1 MTRFRRWFALFTLAA
16 LVALAASV
24 PASPPAKDDGKPAPK
39 WLVDRALTVSPAG
52 EPVPALKYRLFPLS
66 SARKD
71 GNAVPIYLRLNQEQT
86 DESKK
91 YWREEPAK
99 WNKLPVG
106 QIPLKEARE
115 FIKRFSRFY
124 QQFDLGARRKTAD
137 WSYTLDQGSIVDI
150 LLPDSQ
156 QMRGYVPMLVLKAR
170 VEIAE
175 GDYPAAIRSLET
187 GFSFGQQVAEGPFLI
202 NGLVGIAI
210 SNIFSDVV
218 PDLIERPDAPNLY
231 WALTVMPRPFIN
243 LRNPMELEQRFVEL
257 QFPELADIDRPRTD
271 EQWDALLVRY
281 RKDVGRIFLASNE
294 GTAKSSPYLPGRAPE
309 DPAAKSPDLPAA
321 KKYLVERAGLKSAE
335 VEAMAPAHVLM
346 IWILRYSREVFDS
359 QFKASYIP
367 YPRAQGLIAAH
378 EKWLKAA
385 PETEAKQL
393 GGGLAA
399 AIGKVMGAQTRI
411 DRKIAVLRVIEAL
424 RLYAAANGGRLP
436 DRLDQIT
443 EVPVPDDPGTDRPF
457 QYAREGETATLTG
470 LLPGEPQNLT
480 GLRYTI
486 TLRK

>member
-1 MTRFRRWFALFTLAA
+1 MKPWSVVAPLAV
-16 LVALAASV
+16 LVALAAGVS
-24 PASPPAKDDGKPAPK
+24 ASPPAKDDGKPVPK
-39 WLVDRALTVSPAG
+39 WLVDRALTVSPAA

-99 WNKLPVG
+99 WNKLPPG
-106 QIPLKEARE
+106 EIPLKEAKE

-137 WSYTLDQGSIVDI
+137 WSYTLDQGSVIDI

-175 GDYPAAIRSLET
+175 GDYPAAVRSMET

-210 SNIFSDVV
+210 ANIFSDVV

-231 WALTVMPRPFIN
+231 WALTVMPRPLIN

-271 EQWDALLVRY
+271 EQWDALLARY
-281 RKDVGRIFLASNE
+281 RKEAGRIFVVSEKE
-294 GTAKSSPYLPGRAPE
+294 GTAKSNPYLPGRAPE
-309 DPAAKSPDLPAA
+309 DAAAKSPDFAAA
-321 KKYLVERAGLKSAE
+321 KEYLVERVGLKSAE
-335 VEAMAPAHVLM
+335 VEAMAPARVLLL
-346 IWILRYSREVFDS
+346 WIVRYSREIFDS
-359 QFKASYIP
+359 QYKACYIP
-367 YPRAQGLIAAH
+367 YPQAQGLIAAH
-378 EKWLKAA
+378 EKWLKST
-385 PETEAKQL
+385 PETEAKRL

-399 AIGKVMGAQTRI
+399 AIGRVMGAQTRI
-411 DRKIAVLRVIEAL
+411 DRKIAALRVIEAL

-436 DRLDQIT
+436 DRLDQVT
-443 EVPVPDDPGTDRPF
+443 EAPVPDDPGTGKPF
-457 QYAREGETATLTG
+457 QYARDGDTATLTG